1 MMISYP
7 SGNKA
12 SERDRVSLFVDAR
25 FGESEIDNVFSAED
39 IFLRKPFGY
48 WIKNEGVVVYS
59 GPHWTDPNYNDY
71 FWNES
76 IRDLFSNPHEITF
89 IDFDDLKEYW
99 RNYHFDVEIPGG
111 LVVSAAL
118 EMF

>member
-39 IFLRKPFGY
+39 IFLRKPFST
-48 WIKNEGVVVYS
+48 I
-59 GPHWTDPNYNDY
+59 
-71 FWNES
+71 
-76 IRDLFSNPHEITF
+76 
-89 IDFDDLKEYW
+89 
-99 RNYHFDVEIPGG
+99 
-111 LVVSAAL
+111 
-118 EMF
+118 